1 MGTVT
6 RTHPAVQR
14 VLKRID
20 QLNAIGIALSNE
32 EEPARLIEQIL
43 LGAKDLTNADGGTL
57 YSVTEDGKLAFEILR
72 NDTLRLAMG
81 GSTGAATRN
90 KPLSLKLDNGK
101 PNHASVVAHTVI
113 SGKTIN

>member
-57 YSVTEDGKLAFEILR
+57 YSVTEDGGLAFEILR
-72 NDTLRLAMG
+72 HDTPRLAR
-81 GSTGAATRN
+81 GASPGAPIPY
-90 KPLSLKLDNGK
+90 KPLSLKLENGK
-101 PNHASVVAHTVI
+101 PNHA
-113 SGKTIN
+113 